1 MAAARYDG
9 VAIALHWTTVVLVAV
24 LLTTGLT
31 VAWGYEGSLKNTLY
45 AVHKATGLLTFFVMA
60 FRLTRRLMRGTPPL
74 PETVPPTMRRVS
86 GVWHRL
92 LYAVLLAM
100 PVTGYVYVVAGGY
113 PVEVLNA
120 LGVPPLLEKY
130 MPLSKASERVH
141 RTLAYILLTLIS
153 GHVAAV
159 VWHDV
164 VRRDGVL
171 RRMLP
176 GARTG
181 AAGS

>member
-1 MAAARYDG
+1 MAAERYDG
-9 VAIALHWTTVVLVAV
+9 VAIALHWTTVALVAV
-24 LLTTGLT
+24 LLSTGLT
-31 VAWGYEGSLKNTLY
+31 IAWGYEGALKNTLY
-45 AVHKATGLLTFFVMA
+45 AVHKATGLLTFFVVA

-74 PETVPPTMRRVS
+74 PSSVPVTVGRVA

-120 LGVPPLLEKY
+120 LGVPPLLDKY
-130 MPLSKASERVH
+130 MPLSKAAEAVH
-141 RTLAYILLTLIS
+141 RTLAYVLLALIA
-153 GHVAAV
+153 GHTAAV
-159 VWHDV
+159 AWHDLA
-164 VRRDGVL
+164 RRDGIM

-176 GARTG
+176 GAGPATG
-181 AAGS
+181 G

>member
-1 MAAARYDG
+1 MAAERYDG
-9 VAIALHWTTVVLVAV
+9 VAVALHWTTVALVAI

-31 VAWGYEGSLKNTLY
+31 VAWGYEGALKNTLY
-45 AVHKATGLLTFFVMA
+45 AVHKAVGLLTFFVVA
-60 FRLTRRLMRGTPPL
+60 FRLTRRLLRGTPPL
-74 PETVPPTMRRVS
+74 PSSVPATVGRVA

-92 LYAVLLAM
+92 LYSALLVM

-120 LGVPPLLEKY
+120 LGVPPLLDKY
-130 MPLSKASERVH
+130 MPLSKAAEAVH
-141 RTLAYILLTLIS
+141 RTLAFVVIALVA
-153 GHVAAV
+153 GHTAAV

-164 VRRDGVL
+164 VRRDGVM

-176 GARTG
+176 GARSG
-181 AAGS
+181 ARGA